1 MLFFIFYVSPE
12 CRKHSPW
19 SFLRIGSPEHLL
31 FCLNPPYFSGHKVGR
46 FLEKLYG
53 AILCLCFLRLKR
65 ILHLLQLFSRTLQ
78 CCFAVKL
85 QEFFVFK
92 IFFLGEPLTFDLFSQ
107 LCVAAVPTY
116 LKCVACIR
124 FRIHIFT
131 KIHVVDGVKHYIY
144 CLCSVFNWENVKKD
158 KQMITFWFIFVC
170 FYTTSQLFL
179 ESGL

>member
-1 MLFFIFYVSPE
+1 MKLELFDINMLFFIFYVSPE

-53 AILCLCFLRLKR
+53 AILRLCIVRLKR

-92 IFFLGEPLTFDLFSQ
+92 FLSLGEPLTCFPSYVLPLSQ
-107 LCVAAVPTY
+107 LIWNVLLAFDSEYTY
-116 LKCVACIR
+116 LQKSMLLM
-124 FRIHIFT
+124 
-131 KIHVVDGVKHYIY
+131 G
-144 CLCSVFNWENVKKD
+144 
-158 KQMITFWFIFVC
+158 
-170 FYTTSQLFL
+170 
-179 ESGL
+179 